1 MFKARSA
8 QKRNFQAMPF
18 QVPKQQRDAL
28 KELLNASRD
37 NVRRLLDALK
47 EAEPTL
53 GLRRLAKKM
62 AAKAELDVEETV
74 KFLRLFVG
82 LYAAWSASD
91 ASTEEFIEEI
101 CQSTQDDHELKFAEG
116 KLEDFKSYLQEIVKM
131 RDSIG
136 VTSKAL
142 GVMMEHE
149 RIFLTSRVVS
159 DFRPIFRDSTTEPAA
174 GVIIHNLKIVYREN
188 YSEERT
194 FYVALDNADL
204 KSLKRTIERA
214 MDKAKSIKSLIGQT
228 KLIYLDP
235 DL

>member
-1 MFKARSA
+1 
-8 QKRNFQAMPF
+8 MPF
-18 QVPKQQRDAL
+18 QVPQEQRDAL

-53 GLRRLAKKM
+53 GLRQLATKM
-62 AAKAELDVEETV
+62 ASKAELDVEETV

-82 LYAAWSASD
+82 LYAAWSAGD
-91 ASTEEFIEEI
+91 ASTEEFIEEMYL
-101 CQSTQDDHELKFAEG
+101 STQDNHELKPADG
-116 KLEDFKSYLQEIVKM
+116 KFEDFKSYLQEIFEM

-142 GVMMEHE
+142 GVMMEHDH
-149 RIFLTSRVVS
+149 IFLTSRVVS

-174 GVIIHNLKIVYREN
+174 AVIVHNLKIVYRD
-188 YSEERT
+188 YSERRT
-194 FYVALDNADL
+194 FYVALDNSDL
-204 KSLKRTIERA
+204 KTLKRTIERA
-214 MDKAKSIKSLIGQT
+214 MDKAESIRSLIDQT